1 MIHPLSFPNRRS
13 PDYYNQNLRIDKSYL
28 RILKL
33 SARKG
38 KNLWMKLKNL
48 LQNRNF
54 ILISALGIGLLWGKG
69 AQWTEPLTLP
79 ALAIVMTLSSISI
92 PGSIFRSFRGLL
104 RPSIIGIVMNYF
116 ILGTALLVLNAIL
129 IYDEA
134 LRLGFILIAA
144 VPPAVAVIPFTY
156 FLKGDETLSLIGTV
170 GAYLGALIIIP
181 LSAFLLLGSGF
192 IDPIKLV
199 IIMLELILLPLIA
212 SRLLLKIEMAPR
224 LDSIRGAITN
234 WSFFILTYTIVG
246 LNRDLILNQPL
257 SLSPV
262 ILIAL
267 LSTFLLGWGIEKVGT
282 LLHLPPKVLTSFV
295 LLGTLKNYGL
305 AGGLALALF
314 SKKTSVPATVSAV
327 FMIVYIIWL
336 EFRVRRKH

>member
-1 MIHPLSFPNRRS
+1 MIHPLSFPDRLG

-33 SARKG
+33 LVRRG
-38 KNLWMKLKNL
+38 KNLKMKLKNL
-48 LQNRNF
+48 LRNRNF

-69 AQWTEPLTLP
+69 ALWTEPVTLP
-79 ALAIVMTLSSISI
+79 TLAIVMTFSTMGV
-92 PGSIFRSFRGLL
+92 PRTIFQSFRGLL
-104 RPSIIGIVMNYF
+104 RSSVIGIVMNYI
-116 ILGTALLVLNAIL
+116 ILGIVLLLLNAIL

-134 LRLGFILIAA
+134 LRLGFIIIVA

-156 FLKGDETLSLIGTV
+156 FLKGDESLSLIGTA
-170 GAYLGALIIIP
+170 GAYLAALIIMP
-181 LSAFLLLGSGF
+181 LIAFLFLGPGF
-192 IDPIKLV
+192 IDPMKLV
-199 IIMLELILLPLIA
+199 IIMLELILLPLVA
-212 SRLLLKIEMAPR
+212 SRLLLKIGMASR
-224 LDSIRGAITN
+224 LDLIKGPITN
-234 WSFFILTYTIVG
+234 WSFFLLTYTIVG

-262 ILIAL
+262 VFIAL
-267 LSTFLLGWGIEKVGT
+267 LSTFLLGWGIEKVGA
-282 LLHLPPKVLTSFV
+282 LLHVPQKVLTSLV

-314 SKKTSVPATVSAV
+314 SKKTSVPATVSTV

-336 EFRVRRKH
+336 EFRVRGNR